1 MLMRL
6 IIFLAV
12 AFSIWLIWNSTV
24 ELKMKLSIDNAENY
38 AFVVIRWLGGL
49 INFRYNISLGNDAKK
64 GWNVIFRKTDKGP
77 IKSMSVQQAIALLKH
92 WISLIKDLK
101 PAVLYI
107 MNSVYIPYLSIQ
119 MSVGL
124 YNAAVTALLTGGI
137 ISFMSIL
144 SGYARSRFKIDDIDI
159 NISPNYADNSITVRI
174 DGIMRLKISHIIIA
188 SIKAFNVIIKDKM
201 KAVIKKWRNIPY
213 RI

>member
-1 MLMRL
+1 MRL

-49 INFRYNISLGNDAKK
+49 INFRYNISLGTDAKK
-64 GWNVIFRKTDKGP
+64 GWNVIFRKTDKGA
-77 IKSMSVQQAIALLKH
+77 IKSMSIQQVIALLKH

-101 PAVLYI
+101 SAALYI
-107 MNSVYIPYLSIQ
+107 MSAAYIPYLSIR
-119 MSVGL
+119 MSIGL
-124 YNAAVTALLTGGI
+124 YDAAVTALLTGSI

-144 SGYARSRFKIDDIDI
+144 SGYARSKFNIDDIDI
-159 NISPNYADNSITVRI
+159 NIRPNYADNSITVRI

-188 SIKAFNVIIKDKM
+188 SIKAFNVIIKDKI
-201 KAVIKKWRNIPY
+201 KAVIKRWQNIPY